1 MRSTARWYVIAS
13 VVLAL
18 VNIAYYY
25 HYASHVVEPPSGR
38 TFEGLLLGNLGFAAM
53 LGALL
58 YSWRRRFLSRAMNA
72 INVNPDKRRL
82 LKEAERSAL
91 EQLQK
96 LQRQVTQNASMQVA
110 AVRKEAKQILQKTG
124 MSRYLNAQVSAGP
137 GGRGSRLAI
146 SRREWGGRLQTWYYW
161 HLMLG
166 CLSILLILTHAGF
179 RFGNLVAVLALVC
192 LIGVVLTG
200 IWGYFIYQTVP
211 TALTKVE
218 ERVEKTP
225 EELRDQLQ
233 EVTQELTAIIQGKSA
248 PFLEIYEQE
257 IAIPGVSL
265 QPSWR
270 WLWAP
275 AEIARDTTRPDR
287 LRLSVNQITPDE
299 QEAFRK
305 MVRLLFQKE
314 KFEVSLYPQLRYD
327 YLLKVWLSLHIPLTA
342 GLMIFSLIHIVSI
355 LYY

>member
-1 MRSTARWYVIAS
+1 MRSPARWYIIAS
-13 VVLAL
+13 IIAAL
-18 VNIAYYY
+18 LNLAYYY
-25 HYASHVVEPPSGR
+25 HYTSHLVGPPSGR
-38 TFEGLLLGNLGFAAM
+38 TFEGLVLGNLGFAAM

-58 YSWRRRFLSRAMNA
+58 YSVRRRFLARAMNA
-72 INVNPDKRRL
+72 IRVDPDARRK
-82 LKEAERSAL
+82 LKERERQAL
-91 EQLQK
+91 ELLQS
-96 LQRQVTQNASMQVA
+96 LQQKVMRTATLQAS
-110 AVRKEAKQILQKTG
+110 AVRREAQKILRQTG
-124 MSRYLNAQVSAGP
+124 MKRYLYAQVSPGP
-137 GGRGSRLAI
+137 GGRGARLSI
-146 SRREWGGRLQTWYYW
+146 TRREWGGRLQTWYYW

-179 RFGNLVAVLALVC
+179 RFGNLVAVLALIC
-192 LIGVVLTG
+192 LIGVVVTG
-200 IWGYFIYQTVP
+200 IWGYVIYQLVP

-225 EELRDQLQ
+225 EELREDLQ
-233 EVTQELTAIIQGKSA
+233 ETQRGLMTVLQNKS
-248 PFLEIYEQE
+248 PLFREIYEQE

-265 QPSWR
+265 KPTWR

-287 LRLSVNQITPDE
+287 LRLIVKEIPGIE
-299 QEAFRK
+299 QEDFRK

-314 KFEVSLYPQLRYD
+314 KLEVSLYPQLRYD

-342 GLMIFSLIHIVSI
+342 GLMVFSLIHIVSI

>member
-1 MRSTARWYVIAS
+1 MRSPARWYVIAS
-13 VVLAL
+13 ILVAL
-18 VNIAYYY
+18 LNLVYYY
-25 HYASHVVEPPSGR
+25 HYTSHLVGPPSGR
-38 TFEGLLLGNLGFAAM
+38 TFEGLVLGNLGFAAM

-58 YSWRRRFLSRAMNA
+58 YSVRRRFLARAMNA
-72 INVNPDKRRL
+72 IRVDPDARRK
-82 LKEAERSAL
+82 LKEKERQAL
-91 EQLQK
+91 EQLQN
-96 LQRQVTQNASMQVA
+96 LQQKIMRTATLQVST
-110 AVRKEAKQILQKTG
+110 VRREVRQILRQTG
-124 MSRYLNAQVSAGP
+124 MKRYLNAQVSPGP
-137 GGRGSRLAI
+137 GGRGARLSI

-179 RFGNLVAVLALVC
+179 RFGNLVAVLALIC
-192 LIGVVLTG
+192 LIGVVVTG
-200 IWGYFIYQTVP
+200 IWGYVIYQLVP

-225 EELRDQLQ
+225 EELREDLQ
-233 EVTQELTAIIQGKSA
+233 ETQRELSTILQNKSQL
-248 PFLEIYEQE
+248 FREIYEQE

-265 QPSWR
+265 QPTWR

-287 LRLSVNQITPDE
+287 LRLIVKEIPGSE
-299 QEAFRK
+299 QEDFRK
-305 MVRLLFQKE
+305 MVRLLFQQE
-314 KFEVSLYPQLRYD
+314 KLEVSLYPQLRYD

-342 GLMIFSLIHIVSI
+342 GLMVFSLIHIVSI

>member
-1 MRSTARWYVIAS
+1 MRSPARWYLIAS
-13 VVLAL
+13 ILIAL
-18 VNIAYYY
+18 LNLVYYY
-25 HYASHVVEPPSGR
+25 HYTSHLVGPPSGR

-53 LGALL
+53 IGALL
-58 YSWRRRFLSRAMNA
+58 YSFRRRFLARAMNA
-72 INVNPDKRRL
+72 IRVDPEKRRT
-82 LKEAERSAL
+82 LKESERDAL
-91 EQLQK
+91 EQLQS
-96 LQRQVTQNASMQVA
+96 LQRQVMQNAALQAA
-110 AVRKEAKQILQKTG
+110 AVRKQVKQILHKTG
-124 MSRYLNAQVSAGP
+124 MTRYLSAQVSAGP
-137 GGRGSRLAI
+137 GGRGVRLAI
-146 SRREWGGRLQTWYYW
+146 TRREWGGRLQTWYYW

-179 RFGNLVAVLALVC
+179 RFGNLIAVLALIC
-192 LIGVVLTG
+192 LIGVVATG
-200 IWGYFIYQTVP
+200 IWGYLIYQRVP

-225 EELRDQLQ
+225 EELREDLQ
-233 EVTQELTAIIQGKSA
+233 EVQRALTSVIRNKS
-248 PFLEIYEQE
+248 PLFREIYAQE

-265 QPSWR
+265 QPTWR

-287 LRLSVNQITPDE
+287 LRLIVKEILPDE
-299 QEAFRK
+299 QEDFRQ

-314 KFEVSLYPQLRYD
+314 KLEVSLYPQLRYD